1 MNFNEVRAFLSL
13 PLRDPVQTPA
23 AIMPL
28 TGTGLT
34 IDKKKIRPSMAAAV
48 DQVGSPREE
57 GRVSSLNSADGTIAC
72 CGSATP
78 SIRYCIEAH
87 RSARIQL
94 SFIYRP
100 QTKLG
105 VQGSLFGTA
114 PHPMCWKGQDA
125 R

>member
-1 MNFNEVRAFLSL
+1 
-13 PLRDPVQTPA
+13 
-23 AIMPL
+23 MPL
-28 TGTGLT
+28 TGFGLT

-48 DQVGSPREE
+48 DQVGSPGEE
-57 GRVSSLNSADGTIAC
+57 GSVSSLNSADDCRQSRVAAVPQRVSG
-72 CGSATP
+72 
-78 SIRYCIEAH
+78 IEAH
-87 RSARIQL
+87 TSARIQL

-114 PHPMCWKGQDA
+114 PHPMCWKGQDV